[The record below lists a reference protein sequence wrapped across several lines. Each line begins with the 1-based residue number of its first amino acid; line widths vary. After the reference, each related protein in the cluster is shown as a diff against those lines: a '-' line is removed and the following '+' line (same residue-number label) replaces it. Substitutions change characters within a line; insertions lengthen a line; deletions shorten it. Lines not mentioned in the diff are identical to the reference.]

1 MVEYVK
7 EFEQF
12 ILSENKEESIM
23 TMIPGSVADQFL
35 HISQK
40 LNKINQEFPES
51 VNFVN
56 I

>member
-23 TMIPGSVADQFL
+23 TMIPGSIADQFL
-35 HISQK
+35 QITQK
-40 LNKINQEFPES
+40 LNNISEEFPQS
-51 VNFVN
+51 VK
-56 I
+56 II